1 MKRKTVFLMSGQGSQ
16 YYRMGVDLHAAEPVF
31 RRSMKA
37 LDAVV
42 AEAAGFSLL
51 AVLYGENARRTTPF
65 DRTLHTHP
73 ALFMV
78 QYSLAQTLLSRGIEP
93 DYLLGTSLGEYVAA
107 ALAGIASPEQV
118 LRTLLHKARLAEQH
132 CSPGAMLA
140 VLDDPAR
147 YERDPMLHRNSTLAG
162 VNHDQHF
169 VLSGE
174 REALQRVHAHLQ
186 AQQVVCLMLPISHG
200 FHSSAMDPCLPALLA
215 VEPQNLAAPRIPLIS
230 CLFGD
235 RLAAAPGNDY
245 FWQIGR
251 RPILFREAVAALLRA
266 EPDGVEFIDVGP
278 GATLSGFLKRLVPA
292 GHPHSIRALLSPF
305 AGELDG
311 LHALAPRSDAPRAT
325 TVGEPQNMYAFV
337 FPGQGAQKKGMG
349 AALFEKYPEQVAS
362 ADRILGYSIASL
374 CLDDPHGQLDQTL
387 YTQPALYVVNALSY
401 LDASEQEAVPPAF
414 VAGHSLGEYAALF
427 AAGMVD
433 FETGLR
439 LVHKRATLMS
449 QATAGAMSA
458 VLGLDRATLRALLD
472 ANGGQ
477 AIDIAN
483 LNTPS
488 QIVISG
494 PLDAVSA
501 VKPVLEQ
508 APGCRGVIQLAV
520 SGAFHS
526 RLMLDA
532 QREFERFLAGFELAA
547 PRIPVISNVTARP
560 YEPGEAKRLLA
571 TQITHSVNWVDS
583 VRYMWGQGV
592 ETFRELGHGRVLTNL
607 VAKIRNETT
616 PLVEAPP
623 SARVEPA
630 SRGAAAPAAPLAAV
644 PVVAVAAPLTPA
656 PLAAA
661 QPRAAAPAASG
672 RAGVAQIRA
681 TSLGSEA
688 FRADYNL
695 KYAYVGGA
703 MVHGIASV
711 AMVVRMARAGML
723 AFFGTGGLRP
733 ADVERAILEIR
744 DALGPDATFGMNLL
758 NGSREEAVVALLLK
772 HGVRNVEA
780 SAYMQISPGLVLYR
794 LRGLQAGPDGRPVA
808 RNRIMAKLSRP
819 EVAAGFLKPAPAAIV
834 DKLLQSGAITA
845 QQAAWARELPMADD
859 ICVEADSGGHTDSGV
874 AAALLPVIIA
884 QRDEAMA
891 AHGYAK
897 LIRIGSAGGIGTPE
911 AAASAFVLGADFILT
926 GSINQCTVEA
936 GTSDLVKDML
946 QDMEVQDT
954 DYAPAGDMF
963 EIGARVQV
971 LKRGVFFPARANK
984 LYDVYRSVDSL
995 DQIDEKTARM
1005 IQDKY
1010 FQRSFEAVYDEC
1022 RKHYPAEVIAAADQA
1037 PKKKMALVFKWYFAH
1052 SNRLALKGEPGG
1064 KVDFQVH
1071 CGPAL
1076 GGFNRLVKGMPLE
1089 SWRNRH
1095 VDEIGVWLMETTATL
1110 LNTRF
1115 AQLLRQAATT
1125 PASEPEAVA

>member
-1 MKRKTVFLMSGQGSQ
+1 MQRKTVFLMSGQGSQ
-16 YYRMGVDLHAAEPVF
+16 YYHMGIDLHAAEPVF
-31 RRSMKA
+31 RRSMEA

-42 AEAAGFSLL
+42 GEAAGFSLL
-51 AVLYGENARRTTPF
+51 AVLYGGNVKRTTPF

-73 ALFMV
+73 ALFML
-78 QYSLAQTLLSRGIEP
+78 QYSLAQTLLARGIEP

-107 ALAGIASPEQV
+107 ALAGVGSPEQV
-118 LRTLLHKARLAEQH
+118 LRILLHKAQLAEQH
-132 CSPGAMLA
+132 CGPGAMLA

-147 YERDPMLHRNSTLAG
+147 YERDPVLHRNSALAG

-174 REALQRVHAHLQ
+174 REALKRVHAHLQ

-200 FHSSAMDPCLPALLA
+200 FHSSAMDPCLPALLDTA
-215 VEPQNLAAPRIPLIS
+215 PQTLAAPRIPLIS
-230 CLFGD
+230 CLLGD
-235 RLAAAPGNDY
+235 RLTAAPDKDY

-251 RPILFREAVAALLRA
+251 RPILFREAVAALLSA
-266 EPDGVEFIDVGP
+266 EPGGVEFIDVGP
-278 GATLSGFLKRLVPA
+278 GATLSGLLKRLLPA

-311 LHALAPRSDAPRAT
+311 LHALAPRSDARAT
-325 TVGEPQNMYAFV
+325 TVGDPKNMYAFV

-349 AALFEKYPEQVAS
+349 AALFEKYPERVAS

-374 CLDDPHGQLDQTL
+374 CLEDPNGQLDQTL

-427 AAGMVD
+427 AAGVVD

-439 LVHKRATLMS
+439 LVQKRATLMS

-458 VLGLDRATLRALLD
+458 VLGLDAVTLRVLLD

-477 AIDIAN
+477 EIDIAN

-494 PLDAVSA
+494 PRDAVLA
-501 VKPVLEQ
+501 IKPVLEQ

-560 YEPGEAKRLLA
+560 YGPGEAKRLLA

-607 VAKIRNETT
+607 VTKIRSEAT
-616 PLVEAPP
+616 PLVEAAPT
-623 SARVEPA
+623 AHAEPA
-630 SRGAAAPAAPLAAV
+630 SRAVQAPARSASPASAPAPAAGGRAAV
-644 PVVAVAAPLTPA
+644 P
-656 PLAAA
+656 
-661 QPRAAAPAASG
+661 
-672 RAGVAQIRA
+672 QIHA
-681 TSLGSEA
+681 TSLGSAA
-688 FRADYNL
+688 FRADYKL

-744 DALGPDATFGMNLL
+744 AALGPDATFGMNLL
-758 NGSREEAVVALLLK
+758 NGSREEAMVALLLE

-780 SAYMQISPGLVLYR
+780 SAYMQVSPGLVLYR
-794 LRGLQAGPDGRPVA
+794 LRGLQAGSDGRPVA

-897 LIRIGSAGGIGTPE
+897 PIRIGSAGGIGTPE

-946 QDMEVQDT
+946 QDVEVQDT

-995 DQIDEKTARM
+995 EQIDAKTARM

-1010 FQRSFEAVYDEC
+1010 FQRSFEAVYEEC
-1022 RKHYPAEVIAAADQA
+1022 RKHYPAEIIAAADQA
-1037 PKKKMALVFKWYFAH
+1037 PKKKMALVFKWYFAY
-1052 SNRLALKGEPGG
+1052 SNRLALTGESGG
-1064 KVDFQVH
+1064 KVDFQIH

-1076 GGFNRLVKGMPLE
+1076 GGFNRLVKGTPLE

-1095 VDEIGVWLMETTATL
+1095 VDEIGVRLMESTAAL

-1115 AQLLRQAATT
+1115 AQLLRQAATA
-1125 PASEPEAVA
+1125 PAPEAEAVV